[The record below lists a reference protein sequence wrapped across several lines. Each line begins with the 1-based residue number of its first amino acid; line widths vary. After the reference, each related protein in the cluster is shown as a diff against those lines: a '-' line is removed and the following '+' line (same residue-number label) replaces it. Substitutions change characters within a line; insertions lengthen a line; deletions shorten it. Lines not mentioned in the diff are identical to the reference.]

1 MPINSG
7 GQRFPVLNNAKTT
20 SPTMVLDEFR
30 GLNTSN
36 TQMLTNFNATFV
48 PTLDSAYAVDSGSVV
63 FQYKKSKGA
72 KVIGIEIE
80 PQYSYD
86 CAVTKSFYTNISIPS
101 GAVWLSSA
109 SYFAST
115 VPTGSRLINQPQT
128 SQRIP
133 SKMVEYINVEGC
145 LSSSILVFTASW
157 YGVGNVLSASSG
169 HGFSRI
175 NAFEIPRPSYLDN
188 INDVGLS
195 RLYKNSLYFLLDS
208 YLTSS
213 ADTVTNYGVQRI
225 VNQLYTFKDESPSQI
240 NHSFMHDAN
249 RRWIL
254 KREYSSV
261 SGSFVYG
268 QNVYSVSTAD
278 RKHYLRVNN
287 TYGSADTTKPFKFS
301 IAYETA
307 DVVAAYSLYV
317 NVRPSGSVGYTQHTI
332 SLPPSVGGVS
342 FYEQTIEFPTNGI
355 SQVAEYFFEG
365 QASEKET
372 GELYIHNIFMH
383 ENNVI

>member
-1 MPINSG
+1 MPNNPGNQEYPKLINAIV
-7 GQRFPVLNNAKTT
+7 R
-20 SPTMVLDEFR
+20 SPTKIMNEFR

-36 TQMLTNFNATFV
+36 TQMLTNFNTTFV
-48 PTLDSAYAVDSGSVV
+48 PALDSTYVVDSGSVV

-72 KVIGIEIE
+72 KIIGIEIE

-86 CAVTKSFYTNISIPS
+86 CVVTKSFYTNISIPS
-101 GAVWLSSA
+101 GAIWLNSS

-115 VPTGSRLINQPQT
+115 VPTGSRLINQPQA

-133 SKMVEYINVEGC
+133 SKMVEYINVENC

-157 YGVGNVLSASSG
+157 HGVKNVLSASSG

-175 NAFEIPRPSYLDN
+175 NAFELPRKTYLDN
-188 INDVGLS
+188 SSDVGITS
-195 RLYKNSLYFLLDS
+195 NPTYLLDS
-208 YLTSS
+208 YVSS
-213 ADTVTNYGVQRI
+213 STENTINYGVQRI
-225 VNQLYTFKDESPSQI
+225 VNQLYTFKDESPSQV

-287 TYGSADTTKPFKFS
+287 TYGTADTTKPFKFS

-307 DVVAAYSLYV
+307 DSGAAYSLYV

-332 SLPPSVGGVS
+332 SLPSSVGGVS

-365 QASEKET
+365 QASEEVA

>member
-1 MPINSG
+1 MPNNPGNQEYPKLINAIV
-7 GQRFPVLNNAKTT
+7 R
-20 SPTMVLDEFR
+20 SPTKIMNEFR

-36 TQMLTNFNATFV
+36 TQMLTNFNTTFV
-48 PTLDSAYAVDSGSVV
+48 PTLDSAYVVDSGSVV

-72 KVIGIEIE
+72 KIIGIEIE

-86 CAVTKSFYTNISIPS
+86 CVVTKSFYTNISIPS
-101 GAVWLSSA
+101 GAIWLNSS

-115 VPTGSRLINQPQT
+115 VPTGSRLINQPQA

-133 SKMVEYINVEGC
+133 SKMVEYINVENC

-157 YGVGNVLSASSG
+157 HGVKNVLSASSG

-175 NAFEIPRPSYLDN
+175 NAFELPRKTYLDN
-188 INDVGLS
+188 SSDVGITS
-195 RLYKNSLYFLLDS
+195 NPTYLLDS
-208 YLTSS
+208 YVSS
-213 ADTVTNYGVQRI
+213 STENTINYGVQRI
-225 VNQLYTFKDESPSQI
+225 VNQLYTFKDESPSQV

-268 QNVYSVSTAD
+268 QNVYSVSTVD

-287 TYGSADTTKPFKFS
+287 TYGTADTTKPFKFS

-307 DVVAAYSLYV
+307 DSVAAYSLYV

-332 SLPPSVGGVS
+332 SLPSSVGGVS

>member
-7 GQRFPVLNNAKTT
+7 GQRFPVLNNGKTT
-20 SPTMVLDEFR
+20 NPTMVLDEFR

-36 TQMLTNFNATFV
+36 TQMLTNFNTTFV
-48 PTLDSAYAVDSGSVV
+48 PALDSAYVVDSGSII

-80 PQYSYD
+80 PQYGYD
-86 CAVTKSFYTNISIPS
+86 CAVTKSFYTNITIPS
-101 GAVWLSSA
+101 GAVWLNSS
-109 SYFAST
+109 SSFAST
-115 VPTGSRLINQPQT
+115 TPTGSRIINQPQT
-128 SQRIP
+128 SKRIP

-157 YGVGNVLSASSG
+157 HGVGNVLSASSG

-175 NAFEIPRPSYLDN
+175 NAFEMPRPSYLDKLS
-188 INDVGLS
+188 DVGIS
-195 RLYKNSLYFLLDS
+195 RLYKNKLYFLFDS

-213 ADTVTNYGVQRI
+213 ADEVTNYGVQRI

-268 QNVYSVSTAD
+268 QNAYSVSTAD

-307 DVVAAYSLYV
+307 DSGAAYSLYV

-332 SLPPSVGGVS
+332 SLPSSVGGVS
-342 FYEQTIEFPTNGI
+342 FYEQIIEFPTNGI

-365 QASEKET
+365 QASEEVA

>member
-1 MPINSG
+1 MPNNPGNQEYPRLINAIIG
-7 GQRFPVLNNAKTT
+7 
-20 SPTMVLDEFR
+20 SPTKIINQFS

-36 TQMLTNFNATFV
+36 TQMLTNFNTTFV
-48 PTLDSAYAVDSGSVV
+48 PALDSAYVVDSGSVI

-72 KVIGIEIE
+72 KVVGIEIE

-86 CAVTKSFYTNISIPS
+86 CAVTKSFYTNITIPS
-101 GAVWLSSA
+101 GAVWLNSA

-115 VPTGSRLINQPQT
+115 TPTGSRLINQPQV
-128 SQRIP
+128 SQRLPNKYI
-133 SKMVEYINVEGC
+133 EYINVENC

-157 YGVGNVLSASSG
+157 HGVKNVLSASSG

-175 NAFEIPRPSYLDN
+175 NAFELPRKTYLDN
-188 INDVGLS
+188 QNDVGITSKQTYLI
-195 RLYKNSLYFLLDS
+195 DS
-208 YLTSS
+208 YVSS
-213 ADTVTNYGVQRI
+213 STENTINYGIQRI

-254 KREYSSV
+254 KKEYATI

-268 QNVYSVSTAD
+268 ENVYSVSTAD

-287 TYGSADTTKPFKFS
+287 TYGTSDTTKPFKFS
-301 IAYETA
+301 IAYQTA
-307 DVVAAYSLYV
+307 ESGAAYSLYV

-332 SLPPSVGGVS
+332 SLPPSVGYVS

-365 QASEKET
+365 QVSEEVA